1 LPSSPSP
8 EPGVGGVGPA
18 AVPEEI
24 KDLLAGLVDAAIV
37 VNPQLGVLYHNP
49 PYQNYAGLRGRAILR
64 GLETGQRCCDFFRLE
79 ICAEDCVVKRALATG
94 RPVRMDEIRAR
105 RADGQE
111 LTLIV
116 TATPLEGGIV
126 IESFRDVTADARIQ
140 AKYKVLLDK
149 ERHQKEILEQMVQ
162 ERTEELRRANE
173 DLKRTQSQ
181 LIHQEKMGSLGRL
194 VAGIAHELNNP
205 INFVYGNVDFLAQYL
220 RDLLALCDLYDR
232 GELPEEMQRLAEA
245 HKRAIE
251 YDFLRKDVEK
261 LLRSIRAGAERT
273 ASIVRDLKTF
283 SHAGTADYQPADIL
297 AGLETTLNLIHPLLK
312 NRITVHRDFAELP
325 KVDCQ
330 AGHLNQVFMNILT
343 NAAQAI
349 VGEGNIWISA
359 RLVNDRV
366 RVAVTDS
373 GPGIPE
379 KVLPQIFEPFFT
391 TKEVG
396 LGTGLGLAI
405 SLGVV
410 RSHGGTIEVESPPG
424 KGATFTIEL
433 PVKQK
438 R

>member
-8 EPGVGGVGPA
+8 DERPGGAGPIE
-18 AVPEEI
+18 VPDLI
-24 KDLLAGLVDAAIV
+24 RRLLAGLVDAAIV
-37 VNPQLGVLYHNP
+37 VDGQQGVLYHNP
-49 PYQNYAGLRGRAILR
+49 PYQNYTGLRGRALLR
-64 GLETGQRCCDFFRLE
+64 GRESGQCCHDFFKLE
-79 ICAEDCVVKRALATG
+79 ICDHDCLARRALATG

-126 IESFRDVTADARIQ
+126 IESYRDVTADARIQ
-140 AKYKVLLDK
+140 AKYRVLLDK
-149 ERHQKEILEQMVQ
+149 ERDQKEILEQTVAA
-162 ERTEELRRANE
+162 RTEELRRANE

-232 GELPEEMQRLAEA
+232 AELPEDTRRLAEA
-245 HKRAIE
+245 HKRAVE

-283 SHAGTADYQPADIL
+283 SHAGTADFQPADLL

-312 NRITVHRDFAELP
+312 NRITVHRDFETLP
-325 KVDCQ
+325 RIDCQ
-330 AGHLNQVFMNILT
+330 AGHLNQVFMNVLT
-343 NAAQAI
+343 NAAQA
-349 VGEGNIWISA
+349 VPGEGHIWITA
-359 RLVNDRV
+359 RLRGDRV
-366 RVAVTDS
+366 VITVKDS
-373 GPGIPE
+373 GPGIPAA
-379 KVLPQIFEPFFT
+379 VLPQIFEPFFT

-410 RSHGGTIEVESPPG
+410 RAHGGTIDVESPPG
-424 KGATFTIEL
+424 EGATFRIEL
-433 PVKQK
+433 PIHQGQ
-438 R
+438 